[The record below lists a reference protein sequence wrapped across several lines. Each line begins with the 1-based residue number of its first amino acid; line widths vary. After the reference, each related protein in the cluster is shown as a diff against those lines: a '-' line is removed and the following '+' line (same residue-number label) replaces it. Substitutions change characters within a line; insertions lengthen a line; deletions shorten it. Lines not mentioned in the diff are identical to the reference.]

1 MLDWRER
8 DSTVWARSVLRS
20 ASGQPPFI
28 ISVSYTHLM
37 VISEHGVRRLGSR

>member
-1 MLDWRER
+1 MRWRPLMLDWRER

-28 ISVSYTHLM
+28 I
-37 VISEHGVRRLGSR
+37 